1 LGLFGLV
8 FRVSRFHILAMSETN
23 PYLDIE
29 TQVLAS
35 ALPNVAFDGWSE
47 KLLQQ
52 AIASS
57 GVDENMAVLAFPK
70 GVGGLIRRF
79 SADGD
84 ARMLAALPDG
94 ESLKI
99 RERITEAVWTRLR
112 VDGEHKEA
120 ARRAAGWLALP
131 TRQKLGAKLLFES
144 ANQIWRWAGDS
155 ATDYNY
161 YSKRVILSG
170 VIVSTRLTWF
180 DDDSEDEAKTRA
192 FLERRI
198 ENVMQF
204 EKLKAKAT
212 AWSGKLHGD
221 KAPFEGVWSSLAK
234 MRYRK

>member
-1 LGLFGLV
+1 LWLV
-8 FRVSRFHILAMSETN
+8 FQVLKLHILPMSNQT
-23 PYLDIE
+23 PYLE
-29 TQVLAS
+29 TQQQVLAA
-35 ALPNVAFDGWSE
+35 ALPNVAFDGWSD
-47 KLLQQ
+47 KLLQG

-57 GVDENMAVLAFPK
+57 GVDENMATLAFPK
-70 GVGGLIRRF
+70 GVGGLIRVF

-94 ESLKI
+94 DRLKI

-112 VDGEHKEA
+112 VDAQHKEA
-120 ARRAAGWLALP
+120 SRRAAGWLALP
-131 TRQKLGAKLLFES
+131 SRQKLGAKLLFET
-144 ANQIWRWAGDS
+144 ANQMWRWAGDT

-170 VIVSTRLTWF
+170 VIATTRLTWF
-180 DDDSEDEAKTRA
+180 EDDSEDEAKTRA

-212 AWSGKLHGD
+212 TWSEKLHGD
-221 KAPFEGVWSSLAK
+221 KAPFEGVLSSLAK
-234 MRYRK
+234 MRYRS